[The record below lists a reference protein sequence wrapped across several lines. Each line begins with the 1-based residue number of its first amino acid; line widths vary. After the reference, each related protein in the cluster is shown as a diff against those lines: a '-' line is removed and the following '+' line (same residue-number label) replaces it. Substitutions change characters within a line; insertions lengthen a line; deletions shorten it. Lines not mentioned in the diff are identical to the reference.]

1 MYQQPYQPWPYGG
14 YQPQWVPQQ
23 PAQSQDG
30 EIVGVRRVS
39 GPAEA
44 QSVIVPPGRRA
55 LLMDAD
61 ASTFYVKSTDM
72 AGISTVDTYDFAP
85 HKAGE
90 TDDQYVTRSELR
102 DAVAEAIEGMRRDE
116 PTVQRKQG
124 PEPVPGDGLR
134 EADGPDGRPEAGGAH
149 YR

>member
-1 MYQQPYQPWPYGG
+1 MYQQPYQPWPPYGG
-14 YQPQWVPQQ
+14 YQPWAQ
-23 PAQSQDG
+23 PAQQPQGD
-30 EIVGVRRVS
+30 EIAGVRRVS

-55 LLMDAD
+55 LLMDAE

-72 AGISTVDTYDFAP
+72 AGLSTVDAYDFAP
-85 HKAGE
+85 HRAESADG
-90 TDDQYVTRSELR
+90 DYVTRSELR
-102 DAVAEAIEGMRRDE
+102 DAVAKAIEGMRRDE

>member
-14 YQPQWVPQQ
+14 YQPWQPQAPQ
-23 PAQSQDG
+23 TQDG

-72 AGISTVDTYDFAP
+72 AGISTVDAYDFAP
-85 HKAGE
+85 HRSEAPE
-90 TDDQYVTRSELR
+90 DAYVTRSELR
-102 DAVAEAIEGMRRDE
+102 YAVAEAIEGMRRDE

-124 PEPVPGDGLR
+124 PEPVAGDGLR
-134 EADGPDGRPEAGGAH
+134 EADGPGGRQEAGGAH

>member
-14 YQPQWVPQQ
+14 YQPWQPQAPQ
-23 PAQSQDG
+23 GQDG

-72 AGISTVDTYDFAP
+72 AGISTVDAYDFAP

-90 TDDQYVTRSELR
+90 ADDQYVTRSELR

-116 PTVQRKQG
+116 PTVQRG
-124 PEPVPGDGLR
+124 TGGDAEPVAGDGLR
-134 EADGPDGRPEAGGAH
+134 ETDGPGGRQEAGGAH

>member
-14 YQPQWVPQQ
+14 YQPWQPQAPQ
-23 PAQSQDG
+23 TQDG

-39 GPAEA
+39 GPADA

-72 AGISTVDTYDFAP
+72 AGNSTVDAYDFAP
-85 HKAGE
+85 HRAE
-90 TDDQYVTRSELR
+90 PPEDAYVTRSELR

-116 PTVQRKQG
+116 PTVQRKQAN
-124 PEPVPGDGLR
+124 EPVAGDGLR
-134 EADGPDGRPEAGGAH
+134 EADGPGGRQEAGGAH